1 MYLYEKMMKQKSV
14 IAFKNLLFGR
24 ISEFRRH
31 PEHEFRWQWQRSRH
45 RRRWGPSEKL
55 SAGGSRIERSI
66 RKREQLKNLL
76 TTKFMLT
83 CSRSAEVENG
93 RIFTNKHIVFSA
105 AHSAKHKNLPDCFT
119 CAKRNGILSYTYE
132 DRQNYLPFYIC
143 LYIGEKTHSS
153 SQKRQWKEFVK
164 LFYIYIHTILSL
176 VLVGALM
183 GI

>member
-1 MYLYEKMMKQKSV
+1 MYLYEKMMKQKSF

-93 RIFTNKHIVFSA
+93 RIFTNKQIVFSA
-105 AHSAKHKNLPDCFT
+105 AYTVVQNIKIYQIVLPVPNATVFCPTHTRTAKTIYLFTYVCTLGKKPTPARRKGNGKNL
-119 CAKRNGILSYTYE
+119 
-132 DRQNYLPFYIC
+132 
-143 LYIGEKTHSS
+143 
-153 SQKRQWKEFVK
+153 
-164 LFYIYIHTILSL
+164 
-176 VLVGALM
+176 
-183 GI
+183 

>member
-1 MYLYEKMMKQKSV
+1 MMKQKSF

-105 AHSAKHKNLPDCFT
+105 AYSAKHKNLPDCFT

-132 DRQNYLPFYIC
+132 DRQNYLPFLHMFVHWGKNPLQLAEKAMERIC
-143 LYIGEKTHSS
+143 KVVI
-153 SQKRQWKEFVK
+153 
-164 LFYIYIHTILSL
+164 YIYIYTILSL

>member
-45 RRRWGPSEKL
+45 RSRWGPSEKL

-119 CAKRNGILSYTYE
+119 CAKRNGILSNTYST
-132 DRQNYLPFYIC
+132 RTAKTIYLFTYVCTLGKKPTPARRKGNGKN
-143 LYIGEKTHSS
+143 L
-153 SQKRQWKEFVK
+153 
-164 LFYIYIHTILSL
+164 
-176 VLVGALM
+176 
-183 GI
+183 